1 MRPNAFLLLIYHQE
15 VKNGMTPLGP
25 KDVISGFNEFD
36 IATIFR
42 WKSIASINKFPPTQ
56 IFTKWKAPS
65 LQFLLHYTFVSPK
78 ALPATSFITISF
90 LLKPGGQTHLCN
102 GKRLCCLQKLIIW
115 IFFLQYFFTK
125 WNFTFITYTQ
135 IHLSWRS
142 SEINPILLPRK
153 PEHRKH
159 HLKDMQYSRVW
170 KQLHQFSC
178 LIQYSWY
185 LY

>member
-1 MRPNAFLLLIYHQE
+1 
-15 VKNGMTPLGP
+15 MTPLGP

-78 ALPATSFITISF
+78 ALPSASFITISF
-90 LLKPGGQTHLCN
+90 LLKPGGQTYLCN
-102 GKRLCCLQKLIIW
+102 GKRLCCLRKLIIW
-115 IFFLQYFFTK
+115 IFVLQYFFFTK

-135 IHLSWRS
+135 IHWIWRS
-142 SEINPILLPRK
+142 VEINPILLLRK
-153 PEHRKH
+153 PEQRKH
-159 HLKDMQYSRVW
+159 HLKD
-170 KQLHQFSC
+170 
-178 LIQYSWY
+178 I
-185 LY
+185 

>member
-1 MRPNAFLLLIYHQE
+1 
-15 VKNGMTPLGP
+15 MTPLGP

-78 ALPATSFITISF
+78 ALPSASFITISF

-102 GKRLCCLQKLIIW
+102 GKRLCCLGYSFSN
-115 IFFLQYFFTK
+115 IFFLP
-125 WNFTFITYTQ
+125 
-135 IHLSWRS
+135 SG
-142 SEINPILLPRK
+142 ILLSSLIHK
-153 PEHRKH
+153 YIEVGEV
-159 HLKDMQYSRVW
+159 LKLIQFFYSRNLNKESTIW
-170 KQLHQFSC
+170 K
-178 LIQYSWY
+178 IYSTQKFENSFTHFHSRFNIPGIFMRWEP
-185 LY
+185 L